1 MAQILKEEFR
11 QAIIDSAKQEFLEKG
26 YEDASMRNIAKN
38 AGMTVGN
45 LYRYF
50 PSKDDIQKSIVSE
63 TMEEIDDL
71 LRHLTANSVSME
83 ARVFSIKANV
93 DDLHVLMN
101 TLAERIVEI
110 YLDHPQEFNILM
122 MQSKLNN
129 DLTDWFSNAINSL
142 IEQHFLV
149 PGFRQEKEILSHSYA
164 VSIFTGMKEIFSVAD
179 RFEDAG
185 RLTMIV
191 KTYLN
196 SYVSMLDSDIRRQVF

>member
-11 QAIIDSAKQEFLEKG
+11 EAILASAKKEFLEKG
-26 YEDASMRNIAKN
+26 YEEASMRNIAKN

-50 PSKDDIQKSIVSE
+50 PSKDDIHESIVSQ
-63 TMEEIDDL
+63 TVEEIDDL
-71 LRHLTANSVSME
+71 LRNLTANNVSLE
-83 ARVFSIKANV
+83 ARVFNIKANV

-110 YLDHPQEFNILM
+110 YLSHPDEFNILM
-122 MQSKLNN
+122 MQSKLNQ
-129 DLTDWFSNAINSL
+129 DLTKWFSKAINSL
-142 IEQHFLV
+142 IEQHYLI

-164 VSIFTGMKEIFSVAD
+164 VSIFAGMKEIFSVAD
-179 RFEDAG
+179 QFEDPN

-196 SYVSMLDSDIRRQVF
+196 SYVLMLDSDIRKLV